1 LDKWINTIKAA
12 VRLARPH
19 QYLKNGFIWL
29 PLFFGYGL
37 GDIDAVIHTLYAFLG
52 FCCAASFVYII
63 NDIKDVASDRLH
75 PTKRFRP
82 LAANDLSRAE
92 AIVTSILFL
101 LVLFAIS
108 FFLLPYQFWWI
119 VGGYIVLNF
128 LYSAYLKH
136 VAVIDVICISLGFVL
151 RIFAGGTAAHIENS
165 PWIIIMTFLI
175 ALFLALAKRRDDL
188 LLSDDSHQMRKSLDG
203 YNREFVSSAMVVMA
217 SVIIVSYLLYTV
229 SPEVIRKHGTQ
240 NLYLTA
246 FWVIAGLLRYMQI
259 TFVEEKS
266 GSPTV
271 VMIQDLF
278 LKIVVLFWLV
288 SVYVLI
294 Y

>member
-1 LDKWINTIKAA
+1 MDKWINTIKAA

-37 GDIDAVIHTLYAFLG
+37 GNIDAVIHTLYAFLG

-63 NDIKDVASDRLH
+63 NDLKDVASDRLH

-92 AIVTSILFL
+92 AISISILFL
-101 LVLFAIS
+101 LALFAIS
-108 FFLLPYQFWWI
+108 YFLLPYQFWWI
-119 VGGYIVLNF
+119 VGGYIVLNL
-128 LYSAYLKH
+128 LYSAFLKH
-136 VAVIDVICISLGFVL
+136 IAIIDVICISLGFVL
-151 RIFAGGTAAHIENS
+151 RIFAGGTVAHIENS

-188 LLSDDSHQMRKSLDG
+188 LLSDEGPQMRKSLDG

-217 SVIIVSYLLYTV
+217 SVIIVSYLLYTL
-229 SPEVIRKHGTQ
+229 SPEVIQKHGSR
-240 NLYLTA
+240 NFYLSA

-288 SVYVLI
+288 SVYLLI

>member
-1 LDKWINTIKAA
+1 MDKSINRLRAA

-29 PLFFGYGL
+29 PLFFGNGL
-37 GDIDAVIHTLYAFLG
+37 GNLDAVIHTLYAFLG

-63 NDIKDVASDRLH
+63 NDLKDVESDRLH

-82 LAANDLSRAE
+82 LAANDLNRKE
-92 AIVTSILFL
+92 AIFISILFL
-101 LVLFAIS
+101 FALSAIS
-108 FFLLPYQFWWI
+108 FFLLPCRFAWI

-128 LYSAYLKH
+128 LYSAFLKH
-136 VAVIDVICISLGFVL
+136 IAVIDVICISMGFVL

-188 LLSDDSHQMRKSLDG
+188 LLSDEDHQMRKSLDG

-229 SPEVIRKHGTQ
+229 SPEVIQKHGTK
-240 NLYLTA
+240 NFYLTG

-271 VMIQDLF
+271 VLIQDLF

>member
-1 LDKWINTIKAA
+1 
-12 VRLARPH
+12 
-19 QYLKNGFIWL
+19 
-29 PLFFGYGL
+29 LFFGNGL
-37 GDIDAVIHTLYAFLG
+37 GNLDAVIHTLYAFLG

-63 NDIKDVASDRLH
+63 NDLKDVESDRLH

-82 LAANDLSRAE
+82 LAANELNRTE
-92 AIVTSILFL
+92 AIFTSIIFLFTL
-101 LVLFAIS
+101 SAIS
-108 FFLLPYQFWWI
+108 CFLLPCRFGWI

-128 LYSAYLKH
+128 LYSAFLKH
-136 VAVIDVICISLGFVL
+136 IAVIDVICISLGFVL

-188 LLSDDSHQMRKSLDG
+188 LLSDEDHPMRKSLDG

-229 SPEVIRKHGTQ
+229 SPEVIQKHGTK
-240 NLYLTA
+240 NFYLTG

-271 VMIQDLF
+271 VLIQDLF

-288 SVYVLI
+288 SVYILI

>member
-1 LDKWINTIKAA
+1 MKSKAA
-12 VRLARPH
+12 VKLARPH

-37 GDIDAVIHTLYAFLG
+37 GNMDSVIHTLYAFFG

-63 NDIKDVASDRLH
+63 NDLKDVESDRLH
-75 PTKRFRP
+75 PVKRFRP
-82 LAANDLSRAE
+82 LAANELTRAE
-92 AIVTSILFL
+92 AISVSLLFL
-101 LVLFAIS
+101 LALVLIS
-108 FFLLPYQFWWI
+108 GFLLPVSFRWI
-119 VGGYIVLNF
+119 VGGYIVLNL
-128 LYSAYLKH
+128 LYSVFLKH
-136 VAVIDVICISLGFVL
+136 IAVIDIICIALGFVL
-151 RIFAGGTAAHIENS
+151 RIFAGSTAAGIENS

-188 LLSDDSHQMRKSLDG
+188 LLSDDGHPMRKSLDG
-203 YNREFVSSAMVVMA
+203 YNREFVSAAMVVMA
-217 SVIIVSYLLYTV
+217 SVIIVSYLLYTI
-229 SPEVIRKHGTQ
+229 SPEVTAKHGTR
-240 NLYLTA
+240 NFYLTA

-278 LKIVVLFWLV
+278 LKIVVLCWLV
-288 SVYVLI
+288 SVYMLI

>member
-1 LDKWINTIKAA
+1 MDKWINRIRAA
-12 VRLARPH
+12 VKIARPH

-29 PLFFGYGL
+29 PIFFGYGI
-37 GDIDAVIHTLYAFLG
+37 GNIDAVIHTIYAFLG

-63 NDIKDVASDRLH
+63 NDLKDVESDRLH
-75 PTKRFRP
+75 PMKRFRP

-92 AIVTSILFL
+92 AIFISILFL
-101 LVLFAIS
+101 VALSVIS
-108 FFLLPYQFWWI
+108 YFLLPRQFGWI
-119 VGGYIVLNF
+119 VGGYIVLNL
-128 LYSAYLKH
+128 LYSAFLKQ

-151 RIFAGGTAAHIENS
+151 RIFAGGTAAYIENS

-188 LLSDDSHQMRKSLDG
+188 LLSDEGNQMRKSLDG

-217 SVIIVSYLLYTV
+217 SVIIVSYLLYTL
-229 SPEVIRKHGTQ
+229 SPEVIQKHGSR
-240 NLYLTA
+240 NFYLSA

-259 TFVEEKS
+259 TFVEERS

-271 VMIQDLF
+271 VLIQDLF
-278 LKIVVLFWLV
+278 LKVVVLLWLV

>member
-1 LDKWINTIKAA
+1 MDKWINRIRAA

-29 PLFFGYGL
+29 PIFFGYGI
-37 GDIDAVIHTLYAFLG
+37 GNIDAVIHTLYAFLG

-63 NDIKDVASDRLH
+63 NDLKDVESDRLH

-82 LAANDLSRAE
+82 LAANDLRRAE
-92 AIVTSILFL
+92 AIFISILFL
-101 LVLFAIS
+101 FALSAIS
-108 FFLLPYQFWWI
+108 YFLLPHQFWWI
-119 VGGYIVLNF
+119 VGGYIVLNL
-128 LYSAYLKH
+128 LYSVFLKQ

-151 RIFAGGTAAHIENS
+151 RIFAGGTAANIENS

-188 LLSDDSHQMRKSLDG
+188 LLSDEGNQMRKSLDG
-203 YNREFVSSAMVVMA
+203 YNREFVSSAMIVMA

-229 SPEVIRKHGTQ
+229 SPEVIQKHGSR
-240 NLYLTA
+240 NFYLSA

-271 VMIQDLF
+271 VLIQDLF
-278 LKIVVLFWLV
+278 LKIVVLLWLV